1 MRFPPE
7 LLQKV
12 KYLEISTRKLVN
24 NVLTGEYHS
33 AFKGQGMIFSDFR
46 EYVHGDDVRSISWG
60 VTAKA
65 GKPYIKRFEEE
76 RELSIVLAVDVSGSG
91 DFGSGNFCKGEIIAH
106 LAAMIGFSAVQ
117 NGDMV
122 GLLLFS
128 DRVEHYL
135 PPKKGRGNMHRILRD
150 LLYLEPKSK
159 RTSLMTG
166 LEHLYSVL
174 KKQSYVFVFSDF
186 FDENYERSLKKLAG
200 KHDVTAVIVE
210 DEKEREFPRVGV
222 IEMQD
227 AETGEL
233 MAVDTSSAS
242 FQKNLKENFE
252 KRKKTREKL
261 LRGSNVAAIS
271 VMSAQN
277 YVQPLL
283 SFFQKRQKR

>member
-46 EYVHGDDVRSISWG
+46 EYVHGDDVRSISWPI
-60 VTAKA
+60 TAKA

-76 RELSIVLAVDVSGSG
+76 RELSVVLAVDVSGSG

-150 LLYLEPKSK
+150 LLFLEPKSK
-159 RTSLMTG
+159 RTSIMTG

-210 DEKEREFPRVGV
+210 DEREREFPRVGV

-227 AETGEL
+227 SETGEL
-233 MAVDTSSAS
+233 KAVDTSSFS
-242 FQKNLKENFE
+242 FQKNIKEGFE

-261 LRGSNVAAIS
+261 LRGSGVAAIS